1 MLEKMISSKSKVKIL
16 RKMME
21 DENREF
27 CLEDLV
33 RTTNLSFGTVYPALK
48 DLVDSRI
55 VITRKPGRS
64 KLYKINRKHF
74 LYRELKN
81 LFKKEKSAF
90 MNIAK
95 KFAEKLKKEGIKN
108 IILFGSVARGDFTG
122 KSDVDVLIIYEKPDV
137 RKRVE
142 RLCQEFLDRYDV
154 EMSPTFLSVE
164 EARERRARLDRFLV
178 RVLDEGKVLYGDA
191 EWLER

>member
-33 RTTNLSFGTVYPALK
+33 RATNLSFGTVYPALK

-55 VITRKPGRS
+55 VITRKLGRS
-64 KLYKINRKHF
+64 KLYRINRKHF

-95 KFAEKLKKEGIKN
+95 KFAEKLEKEGIKN

-191 EWLER
+191 EWLEG

>member
-33 RTTNLSFGTVYPALK
+33 RTINLSFGTVYPALK

-55 VITRKPGRS
+55 VITRKLGRS
-64 KLYKINRKHF
+64 KLYRINRKHF

-95 KFAEKLKKEGIKN
+95 KFAEKLEKEGIKN

-191 EWLER
+191 EWLEG